1 MVEIS
6 PSPLICTRRYLMWSP
21 TSVRWALL
29 EIPNARRI
37 TYIYISSMQP
47 MAQNI
52 LDTDQKAL
60 EINLDPNI
68 YGTFSEIGA
77 GQEVARI
84 FFKVG
89 AAAGTIAKSMSA
101 YDKIYSDEIYGREPT
116 GRYVCAS
123 RINKMLNHEYT
134 LMEERLKNQKP
145 GTNFF
150 AFADTIAAIDFN
162 RTVKGHGWIG
172 MRFQLQPEALPN
184 DIVIHVRMLDRDSQ
198 QQASA
203 IGILGVNLVY
213 ACFRLHED
221 PEALIKSLNDGLH
234 ERIVIDYI
242 KLTGPEFN
250 TVDER
255 YLALLLVQHG
265 LTEVAMFGPDGNAIH
280 GSEFLYKKS
289 LIVARGHY
297 RPPTLVSM
305 DVLRSS
311 FKQFK
316 EEEDIEPDQAH
327 IMCELTLE
335 YLREDG
341 VIKKDDFM
349 DRAKALNAMGVS
361 VIVSNCH
368 SHQRLINYL
377 SEFKIQRLGL
387 VIGARELLEIINEKY
402 YQNMDG
408 RLLVAFGEL
417 FTRNIKIYV
426 YPVLTGENTL
436 MKGQALPVPEGI
448 KFLYQYLIESQHI
461 VEVEDYNED
470 LLHIFPRDVLKM
482 IKQGDRGWEKFL
494 PSALAE
500 LIKEQGMFG
509 WNAAYQTVSI

>member
-1 MVEIS
+1 
-6 PSPLICTRRYLMWSP
+6 
-21 TSVRWALL
+21 
-29 EIPNARRI
+29 
-37 TYIYISSMQP
+37 

-101 YDKIYSDEIYGREPT
+101 YDKVYSDEIYGREPS
-116 GRYVCAS
+116 GRYVCAP

-162 RTVKGHGWIG
+162 RTVSGHGWIG
-172 MRFQLQPEALPN
+172 MRFQLEPDALPN
-184 DIVIHVRMLDRDSQ
+184 DIVLHVRMLDRDSQ

-213 ACFRLHED
+213 ACFRLHND
-221 PEALIKSLNDGLH
+221 PEELIKSLNDALH
-234 ERIVIDYI
+234 DRIVIDYI
-242 KLTGPEFN
+242 KLDGPNFT
-250 TVDER
+250 TVDSR

-265 LTEVAMFGPDGNAIH
+265 LTEVAMFGPDGEAIH

-289 LIVARGHY
+289 LMVARGHY
-297 RPPTLVSM
+297 RPPTLVSL
-305 DVLRSS
+305 DALRSS
-311 FKQFK
+311 FQQFK
-316 EEEDIEPDQAH
+316 DEEDIDPNEAH

-341 VIKKDDFM
+341 VINKSDFM
-349 DRAKALNAMGVS
+349 ERAKALNALGVS

-402 YQNMDG
+402 YQNRDG

-426 YPVLTGENTL
+426 YPVLTSDKNL
-436 MKGQALPVPEGI
+436 MTGQSLPVPDGI
-448 KFLYQYLIESQHI
+448 KFLYQYLVESQHI

-470 LLHIFPRDVLKM
+470 LLHIFPREVLQL
-482 IKQGDRGWEKFL
+482 IQNGEEGWEKFL
-494 PSALAE
+494 PSVLVD
-500 LIKEQGMFG
+500 LIKEHGMFG
-509 WNAAYQTVSI
+509 WNAKHKKVSV

>member
-1 MVEIS
+1 
-6 PSPLICTRRYLMWSP
+6 
-21 TSVRWALL
+21 
-29 EIPNARRI
+29 
-37 TYIYISSMQP
+37 

-101 YDKIYSDEIYGREPT
+101 YDKVYSDEIYGREPS
-116 GRYVCAS
+116 GRYVCAP

-134 LMEERLKNQKP
+134 LMEERLKAQKP

-162 RTVKGHGWIG
+162 RTIKGHGWMG
-172 MRFQLQPEALPN
+172 MRFQLQADALPN
-184 DIVIHVRMLDRDSQ
+184 DIVLHVRMLDRDSQ

-213 ACFRLHED
+213 ACFRLHND
-221 PEALIKSLNDGLH
+221 PESLIKSLNDGLND
-234 ERIVIDYI
+234 RIVIDYI
-242 KLTGPEFN
+242 KLRGPDFT
-250 TVDER
+250 TVDSR
-255 YLALLLVQHG
+255 YMTLLLVQHG
-265 LTEVAMFGPDGNAIH
+265 LTEVAMFGPDGEGIH

-289 LIVARGHY
+289 LMVARGHY
-297 RPPTLVSM
+297 KPPTLVSL
-305 DVLRSS
+305 DALRSG
-311 FKQFK
+311 FQQFK
-316 EEEDIEPDQAH
+316 DEEDTDPDKAH
-327 IMCELTLE
+327 IMSELTLE

-341 VIKKDDFM
+341 VISKSDFLE
-349 DRAKALNAMGVS
+349 RARALNALGIS

-377 SEFKIQRLGL
+377 SEFKIHRLGL
-387 VIGARELLEIINEKY
+387 VIGARELLEIVNEKY
-402 YQNMDG
+402 YQNRDG

-417 FTRNIKIYV
+417 FTRNIKVYV
-426 YPVLTGENTL
+426 YPVLTSENAL
-436 MKGQALPVPEGI
+436 MKAQSLPVPEGI

-461 VEVEDYNED
+461 VEIDDYNED
-470 LLHIFPRDVLKM
+470 LLHIFPRDVLEM
-482 IKQGDRGWEKFL
+482 IQKGKEGWEKFL
-494 PSALAE
+494 PAVLSD
-500 LIKEQGMFG
+500 LIKERGMFG
-509 WNAAYQTVSI
+509 WNAAQSKVPM

>member
-1 MVEIS
+1 M
-6 PSPLICTRRYLMWSP
+6 
-21 TSVRWALL
+21 
-29 EIPNARRI
+29 AR
-37 TYIYISSMQP
+37 
-47 MAQNI
+47 NI

-101 YDKIYSDEIYGREPT
+101 YDKVYSDEIYGREPT

-134 LMEERLKNQKP
+134 LMEERLKNEKP

-162 RTVKGHGWIG
+162 RTIKGHGWLG
-172 MRFQLQPEALPN
+172 MRFQLQPDGLPN
-184 DIVIHVRMLDRDSQ
+184 DLVLHVRMLDRDSQ

-213 ACFRLHED
+213 ACYRLHND

-234 ERIVIDYI
+234 DRIIIDYV
-242 KLTGPEFN
+242 KLDGPDFAGL
-250 TVDER
+250 DSR
-255 YLALLLVQHG
+255 YLTLLLVQLG

-289 LIVARGHY
+289 LMVARGHY
-297 RPPTLVSM
+297 KPPTLVSL
-305 DVLRSS
+305 DALRAS
-311 FKQFK
+311 FQQFK
-316 EEEDIEPDQAH
+316 DEEDVDPEKAT

-335 YLREDG
+335 YLRDDG
-341 VIKKDDFM
+341 VIRKSDFM
-349 DRAKALNAMGVS
+349 ERAKALNALGLS

-387 VIGARELLEIINEKY
+387 VIGARELLEIVNEKY

-408 RLLVAFGEL
+408 RLLAAFGEL

-426 YPVLTGENTL
+426 YPVLNSDNTL
-436 MKGQALPVPEGI
+436 MKGQTLPVPEGI
-448 KFLYQYLIESQHI
+448 KFLFQYLIESQHI

-470 LLHIFPRDVLKM
+470 LLHIFPGNVLKM
-482 IKQGDRGWEKFL
+482 IQNGDEGWEKFL
-494 PSALAE
+494 PSVLTD
-500 LIKEQGMFG
+500 LIKEQGLFG
-509 WNAAYQTVSI
+509 WNPAHRNVSV